1 MATTTITE
9 EEKGKDVVDGN
20 GEKIGIISG
29 VRGGTAYVDPNPGI
43 TDRFKS
49 MLGWDDVD
57 SDDYPLDTS
66 KIRTITD
73 DEIRLEP
80 EM

>member
-1 MATTTITE
+1 MATTSITE

-29 VRGGTAYVDPNPGI
+29 VRGGTAYVDPDPGI

-57 SDDYPLDTS
+57 SEDYPLDTTN
-66 KIRTITD
+66 IETITD
-73 DEIRLEP
+73 DEVRLEP